1 MEEIKVTFLGYEGV
15 GKTNLINGIIGLEF
29 LDKCEST
36 ISCNF
41 VTKKMKIKNKDYQVN
56 FWDTCGMEKFKPL
69 TKIFIKNSQIIILVF
84 DITNRKSFDEL
95 EYWINTVK
103 ETLSNDCVIG
113 IIGNKID
120 LFEYEQVS
128 EEEAKSFAKSKGYY
142 YTRLSAKEY
151 PKDINNFIDLLID
164 EYFKNIPNQE
174 EIKYIKLDPVKDLE
188 EKYITKIKA
197 RNIGCCGH
205 SKVKV
210 TLKYSFMERYK
221 SNAIP
226 WYFPRGVMIKEYKDG
241 KIELYDS

>member
-56 FWDTCGMEKFKPL
+56 FWDTCGMEKFKPV
-69 TKIFIKNSQIIILVF
+69 TKLFIKNSKIIILVF

-120 LFEYEQVS
+120 LFEYEKVS

-164 EYFKNIPNQE
+164 EYFKNIPE
-174 EIKYIKLDPVKDLE
+174 EEDNIRFVKLNPLKDVEDKYN
-188 EKYITKIKA
+188 T
-197 RNIGCCGH
+197 RRHGCCSS
-205 SKVKV
+205 SKVKY